1 MTPTLVLTGLEL
13 EARAL
18 ARALALERLG
28 AMSFTAFGRGDVR
41 VGPIGVG
48 ATELVVRWD
57 ALTSDLGCPL
67 VISAGVCGG
76 LDPDLQPGDLVV
88 PHHVVGPAGEI
99 LEVTSG
105 AREALLAR
113 GAPVVRGRTMLTSAC
128 IVDSSALK
136 ARLHARSGAAAVDME
151 SAAILTRARAAGWPV
166 LVVRGVSDA
175 AADEVPEVLVRLLS
189 ADARARDLA
198 RVLTSPRGLR
208 AAMRLHGSTRRA
220 LRAVAAALATLLVG
234 PPHPLIPG
242 DTPLA
247 NSPAQP
253 RAAEV
258 PLLDPSRGRTR
269 ARHEH
274 GEAATNPN
282 GPERPPARS

>member
-18 ARALALERLG
+18 ARALALPRLG

-48 ATELVVRWD
+48 ATELAVRWD
-57 ALTSDLGCPL
+57 ALTRDLGCPL

-88 PHHVVGPAGEI
+88 PQHVVGPAGEI
-99 LEVTSG
+99 LEVTPG

-113 GAPVVRGRTMLTSAC
+113 GPVVRGRMMFTSAC
-128 IVDSSALK
+128 IVDSPALK

-220 LRAVAAALATLLVG
+220 LRAVAAALATLLAG
-234 PPHPLIPG
+234 PPDPLIPG

-247 NSPAQP
+247 NSPPPP
-253 RAAEV
+253 RAAKV
-258 PLLDPSRGRTR
+258 RLLDPSRGRTR